1 VLYNFRHASSPF
13 CFGYLGDR
21 VPIFAQASL
30 HCDSPILSFPQS
42 GMTGTCHH
50 VQLLVEMGSHELL
63 AWSDFELW
71 SSWFQTPSS

>member
-42 GMTGTCHH
+42 GMIGTCHH
-50 VQLLVEMGSHELL
+50 VQLLVEMGVSWTTCLVWL
-63 AWSDFELW
+63 WTVIFLISD
-71 SSWFQTPSS
+71 SK